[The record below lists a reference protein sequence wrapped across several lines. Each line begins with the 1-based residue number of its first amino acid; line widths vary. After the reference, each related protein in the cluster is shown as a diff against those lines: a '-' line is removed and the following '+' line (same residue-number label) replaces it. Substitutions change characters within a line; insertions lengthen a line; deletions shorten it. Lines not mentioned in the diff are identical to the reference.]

1 MCICMLSQPM
11 KDIKKL
17 QPGKYRIATIVT
29 YFIVPISG
37 FGTDIYL
44 PSMPSMAQELGLP
57 EAQIQLTLS
66 LFLVSY
72 GLSQLISGSFLD
84 TFGRRRISLGAL
96 LVFSLSCLVTGLSQS
111 IILIYTMRCLQGLC
125 IGFIVVAS
133 RAFFS
138 DIYEG
143 DRRKHYISL
152 MTIVWSVGPIVA
164 PFVGGYLEHSFG
176 WRSNFYALAIYG
188 LLLFILQWAFS
199 GETIRE
205 KIPLSIS
212 HVLDNYRGILAAR
225 DYNYGIFMLGL
236 CYAMIMLF
244 SLTGPFVIEHVM
256 HFSPVVAG
264 YVSLILGLAWM
275 CGGFF
280 GKGLIRKPFQSK
292 NRVAYVIQV
301 VLVVGMILGASWMS
315 SIQTLV
321 GFAFLIHVTAG
332 FIFNNYFTYCLARF
346 PRAAGIAGGLAG
358 GLGYT
363 FTAVLSYGIAAL
375 LRPSSQMQIGIGYL
389 IISVMGVLVLWLS
402 RKMHPRV

>member
-1 MCICMLSQPM
+1 M
-11 KDIKKL
+11 KDLHRL
-17 QPGKYRIATIVT
+17 QPGKYRIATVIT

-44 PSMPSMAQELGLP
+44 PSMPAMAQELGLP
-57 EAQIQLTLS
+57 QARVQLTLS

-96 LVFSLSCLVTGLSQS
+96 LVFSLSSLAIAWSSS
-111 IILIYTMRCLQGLC
+111 IIVIYMMRCLQGLC

-143 DRRKHYISL
+143 DKRKGYISL

-164 PFVGGYLEHSFG
+164 PFAGGYLQHSFG
-176 WRSNFYALAIYG
+176 WRSNFYALAFYG

-205 KIPLSIS
+205 KIPLSLRL
-212 HVLDNYRGILAAR
+212 VLDNYRTILSAR
-225 DYNYGIFMLGL
+225 DYNYGILMLGL
-236 CYAMIMLF
+236 AYAMIMFF
-244 SLTGPFVIEHVM
+244 SLTGPFVIEHTM

-264 YVSLILGLAWM
+264 YVSLFLGVAWM

-280 GKGLIRKPFQSK
+280 GKGLIRKPFQPK
-292 NRVAYVIQV
+292 NRVAYAVQV
-301 VLVVGMILGASWMS
+301 LLVVAMIAGS
-315 SIQTLV
+315 SLVSNIWTMV
-321 GFAFLIHVTAG
+321 GFAFAVHVTAG

-358 GLGYT
+358 GLAYT
-363 FTAVLSYGIAAL
+363 FTAALSYGIAAVL
-375 LRPSSQMQIGIGYL
+375 KPESQMGIGIGYL
-389 IISVMGVLVLWLS
+389 IIAVIGVGVLWMS
-402 RKMHPRV
+402 RKMYK

>member
-1 MCICMLSQPM
+1 M
-11 KDIKKL
+11 KDLHRL
-17 QPGKYRIATIVT
+17 QPGKYRIATVIT

-44 PSMPSMAQELGLP
+44 PSMPAMAQELGLP
-57 EAQIQLTLS
+57 QARVQLTLS

-96 LVFSLSCLVTGLSQS
+96 LIFSLSSLAIAWSSS
-111 IILIYTMRCLQGLC
+111 IIVIYMMRCLQGLC

-143 DRRKHYISL
+143 DKRKGYISL

-164 PFVGGYLEHSFG
+164 PFAGGYLQHSFG
-176 WRSNFYALAIYG
+176 WRSNFYALAFYG

-205 KIPLSIS
+205 KIPLSLRL
-212 HVLDNYRGILAAR
+212 VLDNYRTILSAR
-225 DYNYGIFMLGL
+225 DYNYGILMLGL
-236 CYAMIMLF
+236 AYAMIMFF
-244 SLTGPFVIEHVM
+244 SLTGPFVIEHTM

-264 YVSLILGLAWM
+264 YVSLLLGVAWM

-280 GKGLIRKPFQSK
+280 GKGLIRKPFQPK
-292 NRVAYVIQV
+292 NRVAYAVQV
-301 VLVVGMILGASWMS
+301 LLVVAMIAGS
-315 SIQTLV
+315 SLVSNIWTMV
-321 GFAFLIHVTAG
+321 GFAFAVHVTAG

-358 GLGYT
+358 GLAYT
-363 FTAVLSYGIAAL
+363 FTAALSYGIAAVL
-375 LRPSSQMQIGIGYL
+375 KPESQMGIGIGYL
-389 IISVMGVLVLWLS
+389 IIAVIGVGVLWMS
-402 RKMHPRV
+402 RKMYK

>member
-1 MCICMLSQPM
+1 VLMAQM
-11 KDIKKL
+11 KDLRRL
-17 QPGKYRIATIVT
+17 QPGKYRIATIIT
-29 YFIVPISG
+29 YLIVPISG

-44 PSMPSMAQELGLP
+44 PSMPAMAQELGLP
-57 EAQIQLTLS
+57 QARVQLTLS

-96 LVFSLSCLVTGLSQS
+96 LVFSFSSLGIAWSDS
-111 IILIYTMRCLQGLC
+111 IMVIYALRCLQGLC

-143 DRRKHYISL
+143 DKRKSYISL

-176 WRSNFYALAIYG
+176 WRSNFYALAGYG
-188 LLLFILQWAFS
+188 LSLFALQGIFS

-205 KIPLSIS
+205 RIPLSLRS
-212 HVLDNYRGILAAR
+212 VLDNYRTILSAR
-225 DYNYGIFMLGL
+225 DYNYGILMLGL
-236 CYAMIMLF
+236 SYAMIMFF
-244 SLTGPFVIEHVM
+244 SLTGPFVIEHTM

-264 YVSLILGLAWM
+264 YVSLLLGVAWM

-280 GKGLIRKPFQSK
+280 GKGLIRKPFQPK
-292 NRVAYVIQV
+292 NRVAYAVQCL
-301 VLVVGMILGASWMS
+301 LVAAMIAGASLVSNIWTM
-315 SIQTLV
+315 V
-321 GFAFLIHVTAG
+321 GFAFVIHVTAG

-358 GLGYT
+358 GLAYT
-363 FTAVLSYGIAAL
+363 FTAALSYGIAAVL
-375 LRPSSQMQIGIGYL
+375 KPVSQMEIGIGYL
-389 IISVMGVLVLWLS
+389 IIAVIGVGVLWMS
-402 RKMHPRV
+402 RRAYK

>member
-1 MCICMLSQPM
+1 M
-11 KDIKKL
+11 KDLHRL
-17 QPGKYRIATIVT
+17 QPGKYRIATVIT

-44 PSMPSMAQELGLP
+44 PSMPAMAQELGLP
-57 EAQIQLTLS
+57 QARVQLTLS

-96 LVFSLSCLVTGLSQS
+96 LVFSLSSLAIAWSSS
-111 IILIYTMRCLQGLC
+111 IIVIYMMRCLQGLC

-143 DRRKHYISL
+143 DKRKSYISL

-164 PFVGGYLEHSFG
+164 PFAGGYLQHSFG
-176 WRSNFYALAIYG
+176 WRSNFYALAFYG

-205 KIPLSIS
+205 KIPLSLRL
-212 HVLDNYRGILAAR
+212 VLDNYRTILSAR
-225 DYNYGIFMLGL
+225 DYNYGILMLGL
-236 CYAMIMLF
+236 AYAMIMFF
-244 SLTGPFVIEHVM
+244 SLTGPFVIEHTM

-264 YVSLILGLAWM
+264 YVSLLLGVAWM

-280 GKGLIRKPFQSK
+280 GKGLIRKPFQPK
-292 NRVAYVIQV
+292 NRVAYAVQV
-301 VLVVGMILGASWMS
+301 LLVVAMIAGS
-315 SIQTLV
+315 SLVSNIWTMV
-321 GFAFLIHVTAG
+321 GFAFAVHVTAG

-358 GLGYT
+358 GLAYT
-363 FTAVLSYGIAAL
+363 FTAALSYGIAAVL
-375 LRPSSQMQIGIGYL
+375 KPESQMGIGIGYL
-389 IISVMGVLVLWLS
+389 IIAVIGVGVLWMS
-402 RKMHPRV
+402 RKMYK

>member
-1 MCICMLSQPM
+1 MLIAAM

-17 QPGKYRIATIVT
+17 QPGKYKIATIVA
-29 YFIVPISG
+29 YFVVPISG

-44 PSMPSMAQELGLP
+44 PSMPAMAQELGLP
-57 EAQIQLTLS
+57 QSQVQLTLP

-96 LVFSLSCLVTGLSQS
+96 LIFSLSSLVTAWSHS
-111 IILIYTMRCLQGLC
+111 IIIIYAMRCLQGLC
-125 IGFIVVAS
+125 VGFIVVAT

-138 DIYEG
+138 DIYDG
-143 DRRKHYISL
+143 DKRKHYISL

-176 WRSNFYALAIYG
+176 WRSNFYALAVYG
-188 LLLFILQWAFS
+188 LLLLVLQWAFS

-212 HVLDNYRGILAAR
+212 HVLENYRTILSAR
-225 DYNYGIFMLGL
+225 DYNYGILMLGL
-236 CYAMIMLF
+236 CYATIMLF

-264 YVSLILGLAWM
+264 YVSLLLGLAWM

-292 NRVAYVIQV
+292 NRVAYAIQA
-301 VLVVGMILGASWMS
+301 VLVVLMIVGATWVSTIWTM
-315 SIQTLV
+315 V
-321 GFAFLIHVTAG
+321 GFAFLVHVTAG

-363 FTAVLSYGIAAL
+363 LTAILSYGIVAL

-389 IISVMGVLVLWLS
+389 IISVMGVGVLWVS
-402 RKMHPRV
+402 RKMRPQV

>member
-1 MCICMLSQPM
+1 MLIAAM

-17 QPGKYRIATIVT
+17 QPGKYKIATIVA
-29 YFIVPISG
+29 YFVVPISG

-44 PSMPSMAQELGLP
+44 PSMPAMAQELGLP
-57 EAQIQLTLS
+57 QSQVQLTLP

-96 LVFSLSCLVTGLSQS
+96 LIFSLSSLVTAWSHS
-111 IILIYTMRCLQGLC
+111 IIIIYAMRCLQGLC
-125 IGFIVVAS
+125 VGFIVVAT

-138 DIYEG
+138 DIYDG
-143 DRRKHYISL
+143 DKRKHYISL

-176 WRSNFYALAIYG
+176 WRSNFYALAVYG
-188 LLLFILQWAFS
+188 LLLLVLQWAFS

-212 HVLDNYRGILAAR
+212 HVLDNYRTILSAR
-225 DYNYGIFMLGL
+225 DYNYGILMLGL
-236 CYAMIMLF
+236 CYATIMLF

-264 YVSLILGLAWM
+264 YVSLLLGLAWM

-292 NRVAYVIQV
+292 NRVAYAIQA
-301 VLVVGMILGASWMS
+301 VLVVLMIVGATWVSTIWTM
-315 SIQTLV
+315 V
-321 GFAFLIHVTAG
+321 GFAFLVHVTAG

-363 FTAVLSYGIAAL
+363 LTAILSYGIVAL
-375 LRPSSQMQIGIGYL
+375 LRPSSQMQIGTGYL
-389 IISVMGVLVLWLS
+389 IISVMGVGVLWVS
-402 RKMHPRV
+402 RKMRPQV

>member
-1 MCICMLSQPM
+1 MLIAAM

-17 QPGKYRIATIVT
+17 QPGKYKIATIVA
-29 YFIVPISG
+29 YFVVPISG

-44 PSMPSMAQELGLP
+44 PSMPAMAQELGLP
-57 EAQIQLTLS
+57 QSQIQLTLP

-96 LVFSLSCLVTGLSQS
+96 LIFSLSSLVTAWSHS
-111 IILIYTMRCLQGLC
+111 IIIIYAMRCLQGLC
-125 IGFIVVAS
+125 VGFIVVAT

-138 DIYEG
+138 DIYDG
-143 DRRKHYISL
+143 DKRKHYISL

-176 WRSNFYALAIYG
+176 WRSNFYALAVYG
-188 LLLFILQWAFS
+188 LLLLVLQWAFS

-212 HVLDNYRGILAAR
+212 HVLDNYRTILSAR
-225 DYNYGIFMLGL
+225 DYNYGILMLGL
-236 CYAMIMLF
+236 CYATIMLF

-264 YVSLILGLAWM
+264 YVSLLLGLAWM

-292 NRVAYVIQV
+292 NRVAYAIQA
-301 VLVVGMILGASWMS
+301 VLVVLMIVGATWVSTIWTM
-315 SIQTLV
+315 V
-321 GFAFLIHVTAG
+321 GFAFLVHVTAG

-363 FTAVLSYGIAAL
+363 LTAILSYGIVAL
-375 LRPSSQMQIGIGYL
+375 LRPSSQMQIGTGYL
-389 IISVMGVLVLWLS
+389 IISVMGVGVLWVS
-402 RKMHPRV
+402 RKMRPQV

>member
-1 MCICMLSQPM
+1 MLIAAM

-17 QPGKYRIATIVT
+17 QPGKYKIATIVA
-29 YFIVPISG
+29 YFVVPISG

-44 PSMPSMAQELGLP
+44 PSMPAMAQELGLP
-57 EAQIQLTLS
+57 QSQVQLTLP

-96 LVFSLSCLVTGLSQS
+96 LIFSLSSLVTALSHS
-111 IILIYTMRCLQGLC
+111 IIIIYAMRCLQGLC
-125 IGFIVVAS
+125 VGFIVVAT

-138 DIYEG
+138 DIYDG
-143 DRRKHYISL
+143 DKRKHYISL

-176 WRSNFYALAIYG
+176 WRSNFYALAVYG
-188 LLLFILQWAFS
+188 LLLLVLQWAFS

-212 HVLDNYRGILAAR
+212 HVLDNYRTILSAR
-225 DYNYGIFMLGL
+225 DYNYGILMLGL
-236 CYAMIMLF
+236 CYATIMLF

-264 YVSLILGLAWM
+264 YVSLLLGLAWM

-292 NRVAYVIQV
+292 NRVAYAIQA
-301 VLVVGMILGASWMS
+301 VLVVLMIVGATWVSTIWTM
-315 SIQTLV
+315 V
-321 GFAFLIHVTAG
+321 GFAFLVHVTAG

-363 FTAVLSYGIAAL
+363 LTAILSYGIVAL
-375 LRPSSQMQIGIGYL
+375 LRPSSQMQIGTGYL
-389 IISVMGVLVLWLS
+389 IISVMGVGVLWVS
-402 RKMHPRV
+402 RKMRPQV

>member
-1 MCICMLSQPM
+1 MLIAAM

-17 QPGKYRIATIVT
+17 QPGKYKIATIVA
-29 YFIVPISG
+29 YFVVPISG

-44 PSMPSMAQELGLP
+44 PSMPAMAQELGLP
-57 EAQIQLTLS
+57 QSQVQLTLP

-96 LVFSLSCLVTGLSQS
+96 LIFSLSSLVTAWSHS
-111 IILIYTMRCLQGLC
+111 IIIIYAMRCLQGLC
-125 IGFIVVAS
+125 VGFIVVAT

-138 DIYEG
+138 DIYDG
-143 DRRKHYISL
+143 DKRKHYISL

-176 WRSNFYALAIYG
+176 WRSNFYALAVYG
-188 LLLFILQWAFS
+188 LLLLVLQWAFS

-212 HVLDNYRGILAAR
+212 HVLDNYRTILSAR
-225 DYNYGIFMLGL
+225 DYNYGILMLGL
-236 CYAMIMLF
+236 CYATIMLF

-264 YVSLILGLAWM
+264 YVSLLLGLAWM

-292 NRVAYVIQV
+292 NRVAYAIQA
-301 VLVVGMILGASWMS
+301 VLVVLMIVGATWVSTIWTM
-315 SIQTLV
+315 V
-321 GFAFLIHVTAG
+321 GFAFLVHVTAG

-363 FTAVLSYGIAAL
+363 LTAILSYGIVAL

-389 IISVMGVLVLWLS
+389 IISVMGVGVLWVS
-402 RKMHPRV
+402 RKMRPQV

>member
-1 MCICMLSQPM
+1 M
-11 KDIKKL
+11 KDLHRL
-17 QPGKYRIATIVT
+17 QPGKYRIATVIT

-44 PSMPSMAQELGLP
+44 PSMPAMAQELGLP
-57 EAQIQLTLS
+57 QARVQLTLS

-96 LVFSLSCLVTGLSQS
+96 LIFSLSSLAIAWSSS
-111 IILIYTMRCLQGLC
+111 IIVIYMMRCLQGLC

-143 DRRKHYISL
+143 DKRKGYISL

-164 PFVGGYLEHSFG
+164 PFAGGYLQHSFG
-176 WRSNFYALAIYG
+176 WRSNFYALAFYG
-188 LLLFILQWAFS
+188 LLLFILQWVFS

-205 KIPLSIS
+205 KIPLSLRL
-212 HVLDNYRGILAAR
+212 VLDNYRTILSAR
-225 DYNYGIFMLGL
+225 DYNYGILMLGL
-236 CYAMIMLF
+236 AYAMIMFF
-244 SLTGPFVIEHVM
+244 SLTGPFVIEHTM

-264 YVSLILGLAWM
+264 YVSLLLGVAWM

-280 GKGLIRKPFQSK
+280 GKGLIRKPFQPK
-292 NRVAYVIQV
+292 NRVAYAVQV
-301 VLVVGMILGASWMS
+301 LLVVAMIAGS
-315 SIQTLV
+315 SLVSNIWTMV
-321 GFAFLIHVTAG
+321 GFAFAVHVTAG

-358 GLGYT
+358 GLAYT
-363 FTAVLSYGIAAL
+363 FTAALSYGIAAVL
-375 LRPSSQMQIGIGYL
+375 KPESQMGIGIGYL
-389 IISVMGVLVLWLS
+389 IIAVIGVGVLWMS
-402 RKMHPRV
+402 RKMYK

>member
-1 MCICMLSQPM
+1 M
-11 KDIKKL
+11 KDEKLL
-17 QPGKYRIATIVT
+17 QPGKYKLATVIT

-44 PSMPSMAQELGLP
+44 PSMPSMAQEMGLP
-57 EAQIQLTLS
+57 QAQIQLTLS

-84 TFGRRRISLGAL
+84 TFGRRKISLGAL
-96 LVFSLSCLVTGLSQS
+96 LVFSLSCLITGLSHN
-111 IILIYTMRCLQGLC
+111 IFLIYAMRCLQGLC

-138 DIYEG
+138 DIYDG
-143 DRRKHYISL
+143 DKRKQYISL
-152 MTIVWSVGPIVA
+152 MTIVWSAGPIIA

-188 LLLFILQWAFS
+188 LLLFVLQALFS

-205 KIPLSIS
+205 KIPMSVG
-212 HVLDNYRGILAAR
+212 HVLGNYRTILSAR
-225 DYNYGIFMLGL
+225 DYNYGILMLGL
-236 CYAMIMLF
+236 AYAMIMFF

-256 HFSPVVAG
+256 GFSPVVAG
-264 YVSLILGLAWM
+264 YVSLLLGLAWM

-280 GKGLIRKPFQSK
+280 GKGLLEKPFQLK
-292 NRVAYVIQV
+292 NRAAFAIQV
-301 VLVVGMILGASWMS
+301 TLAALMIFGASWVSNIWTM
-315 SIQTLV
+315 V

-358 GLGYT
+358 GLAYT
-363 FTAVLSYGIAAL
+363 FTAMLSYGIAAL
-375 LRPSSQMQIGIGYL
+375 LRPSTQIQIGVGYL
-389 IISVMGVLVLWLS
+389 IISLMGAGVLWTS
-402 RKMHPRV
+402 RKMRSRV

>member
-1 MCICMLSQPM
+1 M

-17 QPGKYRIATIVT
+17 QPGKYRIATIVA

-44 PSMPSMAQELGLP
+44 PSMPAMAEELGLP
-57 EAQIQLTLS
+57 KAQIQLTLP

-84 TFGRRRISLGAL
+84 TFGRRRISLWAL
-96 LVFSLSCLVTGLSQS
+96 LVFSLSSLVTARSHD
-111 IILIYTMRCLQGLC
+111 ILIIYAMRCLQGVC
-125 IGFIVVAS
+125 VGFIVVAT

-143 DRRKHYISL
+143 EKRKHYISL

-188 LLLFILQWAFS
+188 LLLLILQWGFS

-212 HVLDNYRGILAAR
+212 PILDSYRTVLSAR
-225 DYNYGIFMLGL
+225 DYNYGILMLGL

-275 CGGFF
+275 CGGFL

-292 NRVAYVIQV
+292 NRVVYAVQV
-301 VLVVGMILGASWMS
+301 VLVVLMIVGASWMS
-315 SIQTLV
+315 SVQALTV
-321 GFAFLIHVTAG
+321 FAFLIHVTAG

-363 FTAVLSYGIAAL
+363 LTAILSYGIAAL
-375 LRPSSQMQIGIGYL
+375 LKPSSQMGIGVGYL
-389 IISVMGVLVLWLS
+389 IISVMGVVVLWISHKKNL
-402 RKMHPRV
+402 R

>member
-1 MCICMLSQPM
+1 MLSQPM

-17 QPGKYRIATIVT
+17 EPGKYRIATIVA
-29 YFIVPISG
+29 YFVVPISG

-44 PSMPSMAQELGLP
+44 PSMPAMAEELGLP
-57 EAQIQLTLS
+57 KAQIQLTLP

-84 TFGRRRISLGAL
+84 TFGRRRISLWAL
-96 LVFSLSCLVTGLSQS
+96 LLFSLSSLLTGWSHN
-111 IILIYTMRCLQGLC
+111 IIIIYAMRCLQGVC
-125 IGFIVVAS
+125 VGGIVVAT

-138 DIYEG
+138 DIYDGEK
-143 DRRKHYISL
+143 RKHYISL

-188 LLLFILQWAFS
+188 VLLLVLLWVFS

-212 HVLDNYRGILAAR
+212 HVLDNYRAVLSAR
-225 DYNYGIFMLGL
+225 DYNYGMLMLGL

-275 CGGFF
+275 CGGFL

-292 NRVAYVIQV
+292 NRIVYAVQV
-301 VLVVGMILGASWMS
+301 VLVVSMIVGASWVS

-363 FTAVLSYGIAAL
+363 FTAILSYSIAAL
-375 LRPSSQMQIGIGYL
+375 LRPSSQMGIGVGYL
-389 IISVMGVLVLWLS
+389 IISVMGVVVLWLS

>member
-1 MCICMLSQPM
+1 MLTQPM

-17 QPGKYRIATIVT
+17 QPGKYRIATIVA

-44 PSMPSMAQELGLP
+44 PSMPAMAEELGLP
-57 EAQIQLTLS
+57 KAQIQLTLP

-84 TFGRRRISLGAL
+84 TFGRRRISLWAL
-96 LVFSLSCLVTGLSQS
+96 LVFSLSSLVTARSHD
-111 IILIYTMRCLQGLC
+111 ILIIYAMRCLQGVC
-125 IGFIVVAS
+125 VGFIVVAT

-143 DRRKHYISL
+143 EKRKHYISL

-188 LLLFILQWAFS
+188 LLLLILQWGFS

-212 HVLDNYRGILAAR
+212 PILDSYRTVLSAR
-225 DYNYGIFMLGL
+225 DYNYGILMLGL

-275 CGGFF
+275 CGGFL

-292 NRVAYVIQV
+292 NRVVYAVQV
-301 VLVVGMILGASWMS
+301 VLVVLMIVGASWMS
-315 SIQTLV
+315 SVQALTV
-321 GFAFLIHVTAG
+321 FAFLIHVTAG

-363 FTAVLSYGIAAL
+363 LTAILSYGIAAL
-375 LRPSSQMQIGIGYL
+375 LKPSSQMGIGVGYL
-389 IISVMGVLVLWLS
+389 IISVMGVVVLWISHKKNL
-402 RKMHPRV
+402 R

>member
-1 MCICMLSQPM
+1 MRDMQRLP
-11 KDIKKL
+11 
-17 QPGKYRIATIVT
+17 PGKYRIATIVT

-44 PSMPSMAQELGLP
+44 PSMPAMAQELGKP
-57 EAQIQLTLS
+57 QAQVQLTLS

-72 GLSQLISGSFLD
+72 GFSQLISGSFLD

-96 LVFSLSCLVTGLSQS
+96 LIFSLSALATAWSDS
-111 IILIYTMRCLQGLC
+111 IVVIYAMRCLQGLC
-125 IGFIVVAS
+125 VGFIVVAS

-143 DRRKHYISL
+143 DKRKSYISL

-188 LLLFILQWAFS
+188 LLLFVLQALFS

-205 KIPLSIS
+205 RIPLS
-212 HVLDNYRGILAAR
+212 HRDVMENYRNILSAK
-225 DYNYGIFMLGL
+225 DYNYGILMLGL
-236 CYAMIMLF
+236 AYAMIMLF
-244 SLTGPFVIEHVM
+244 SLAGPFVIEHEM

-264 YVSLILGLAWM
+264 YVSLLLGLAWM
-275 CGGFF
+275 CGGFL
-280 GKGLIRKPFQSK
+280 GKGLIRKPFTQK
-292 NRVAYVIQV
+292 NRIAYAVQCLL
-301 VLVVGMILGASWMS
+301 VLAMIFCARLGSNIWTM
-315 SIQTLV
+315 V
-321 GFAFLIHVTAG
+321 GFAFVIHVTAG

-358 GLGYT
+358 GLAYT
-363 FTAVLSYGIAAL
+363 FTAGLSYGIAAL
-375 LRPSSQMQIGIGYL
+375 LNPVSQMEIGAGYL
-389 IISVMGVLVLWLS
+389 IIAVMGVGVLWMS
-402 RKMHPRV
+402 RKIYK